1 MQIRGK
7 AVFVFDI
14 EVFQNIFHCSV
25 KDTETNTIYKFEIS
39 ERKNQLRE
47 LVKFFKQVNKYIT
60 WGEYYTTTKQIESN
74 IIFCGYN
81 NLHYDNPIINY
92 IIEYE
97 DTLMNHNVFTI
108 CSSIFNL
115 SKTITTSKEDNIDA
129 WKHWKYQIWFDTFD
143 ILTMLYSN
151 KLRVGLKEI
160 QVTMQYPNVQE
171 FVCDWTKPLPLEDFD
186 SMIDYNINDIESTS
200 ELLNRCKDAVDLRIA
215 IEDEYGVRVLSK
227 DGVNIGMKIL
237 TQKYLEKTGLT
248 WWDIEGLRSPM
259 DYIPLK
265 DVILPF
271 IKYDSPIL
279 NRVLEDMKSQ
289 IVSPGRKGY
298 ENNFVFAGLRYTVGV
313 GGIHSKND
321 PEIIIPKEDEM
332 LIDIDVASLY
342 PSMLIEYGFYPKHL
356 GPEFLEVYSQIKNER
371 IEAKHNGD
379 KVKNE
384 TLKLALNGLSGN
396 LQNEHNFC
404 YSPEAVM
411 KIRINGQLLLLMLAE
426 KLTQA
431 GCRIIQANTDGLFV
445 LLKKDNYQRVNTI
458 CRNWEQLTKLTL
470 EEERFEAMYQYAIN
484 DYIAVTTLYP
494 DMKKRFLSGETIIR
508 KSTKKPYTCIEEI
521 QEDFIKTKGM
531 FITKVLL
538 GKGLSAKIIPEAII
552 KYFVDGTP
560 VEQTI
565 KECKDIKKF
574 LMSEKTGKQWHVE
587 YMNEE
592 QQRTNRFYASTN
604 GGYLWKWKDTGHKEG
619 EIITY
624 IEPYVGE
631 HKYKASAR
639 QYQNMLTA
647 SGVTLLNKFD
657 DKPIEERKINYRY
670 YLREALKI
678 IEELQPRQ
686 LELF

>member
-1 MQIRGK
+1 MIIRGK
-7 AVFVFDI
+7 IVYVYDI

-25 KDTETNTIYKFEIS
+25 KNTETNDIYKFEIS
-39 ERKNQLRE
+39 ERKNQLRD
-47 LVKFFKQVNKYIT
+47 LVKFFKQVDKYIT
-60 WGEYYTTTKQIESN
+60 WGDYYTTN
-74 IIFCGYN
+74 INIPANVIFCGYN

-97 DTLMNHNVFTI
+97 DKLMQYNIPTI

-115 SKTITTSKEDNIDA
+115 SKTITTSSEDNIDA

-200 ELLNRCKDAVDLRIA
+200 ELLNRCKKDVDLRIA

-248 WWDIEGLRSPM
+248 WWDIKDLRSPM
-259 DYIPLK
+259 SVIPLK

-279 NRVLEDMKSQ
+279 QRVLEDMKNQ

-298 ENNFVFAGLRYTVGV
+298 ENKFVFNNLRYSVGV
-313 GGIHSKND
+313 GGIHSVNS
-321 PEIIIPKEDEM
+321 PEIIIPRDDEM
-332 LIDIDVASLY
+332 LIDIDVVSLY
-342 PSMLIEYGFYPKHL
+342 PSMFIEYEFYPRHL
-356 GPEFLEVYSQIKNER
+356 GKEFLEVYKQIKDER

-404 YSPEAVM
+404 YSPFAVM
-411 KIRINGQLLLLMLAE
+411 QIRINGQLLLLMLAE
-426 KLTQA
+426 KLTQI
-431 GCRIIQANTDGLFV
+431 GCRIVQANTDGLFV
-445 LLKKDNYQRVNTI
+445 LLKKDAYSKVNSI
-458 CRNWEQLTKLTL
+458 CREWEQLTKLTL
-470 EEERFEAMYQYAIN
+470 EEDRFKAMYQYAIN
-484 DYIAVTTLYP
+484 DYFAIT
-494 DMKKRFLSGETIIR
+494 
-508 KSTKKPYTCIEEI
+508 
-521 QEDFIKTKGM
+521 EDNKVKEKGM
-531 FITKVLL
+531 FITAVKL
-538 GKGLSAKIIPEAII
+538 GKGLTPKIIPKAVISFF
-552 KYFVDGTP
+552 KDGIP
-560 VEQTI
+560 VEDTI
-565 KECKDIKKF
+565 KNCTDIRDF
-574 LMSEKTGKQWHVE
+574 LMSEKTGKQWHIE

-604 GGYLWKWKDTGHKEG
+604 GGYLWKWKYSNDSDAK
-619 EIITY
+619 
-624 IEPYVGE
+624 
-631 HKYKASAR
+631 S
-639 QYQNMLTA
+639 YQNMLTA

-657 DKPIEERKINYRY
+657 NKPIEERKINYRY
-670 YLREALKI
+670 YIMEAYKI
-678 IEELQPRQ
+678 IRDLKPLQ
-686 LELF
+686 LSLWD

>member
-1 MQIRGK
+1 MIIRGK
-7 AVFVFDI
+7 IVYVYDI

-25 KDTETNTIYKFEIS
+25 KNTETNDIYKFEIS

-47 LVKFFKQVNKYIT
+47 LVKFFKQVDKYIT
-60 WGEYYTTTKQIESN
+60 WGDYYTTNINIPAN

-97 DTLMNHNVFTI
+97 DKLMQYNIPTI

-115 SKTITTSKEDNIDA
+115 SKTITTSSEDNIDA

-186 SMIDYNINDIESTS
+186 SMIDYNINDIKSTS
-200 ELLNRCKDAVDLRIA
+200 ELLNRCKKDVDLRIA

-248 WWDIEGLRSPM
+248 WQDIKDLRSPM
-259 DYIPLK
+259 SVIPLK

-279 NRVLEDMKSQ
+279 QRVLDDMKNQ

-298 ENNFVFAGLRYTVGV
+298 ENKFVFNNLRYSVGV
-313 GGIHSKND
+313 GGIHSVNS
-321 PEIIIPKEDEM
+321 PEIIIPRDDEM

-342 PSMLIEYGFYPKHL
+342 PSMLIEYEFYPKHL
-356 GPEFLEVYSQIKNER
+356 GKEFLEVYKQIKDER

-404 YSPEAVM
+404 YSPFAVM
-411 KIRINGQLLLLMLAE
+411 QIRINGQLLLLMLAE
-426 KLTQA
+426 KLTQI
-431 GCRIIQANTDGLFV
+431 GCRIVQANTDGLFV
-445 LLKKDNYQRVNTI
+445 LLKKDVYSKVNSI
-458 CRNWEQLTKLTL
+458 CREWEQLTKLTL
-470 EEERFEAMYQYAIN
+470 EEDRFKAMYQYAIN
-484 DYIAVTTLYP
+484 DYFAIT
-494 DMKKRFLSGETIIR
+494 
-508 KSTKKPYTCIEEI
+508 
-521 QEDFIKTKGM
+521 EDNKVKEKGM
-531 FITKVLL
+531 FITTVKL
-538 GKGLSAKIIPEAII
+538 GKGLTPKIIPKAVISFF
-552 KYFVDGTP
+552 KDGIS
-560 VEQTI
+560 VEDTI
-565 KECKDIKKF
+565 KNCTDIRDF

-604 GGYLWKWKDTGHKEG
+604 GGYLWKWKYSNDSDAK
-619 EIITY
+619 
-624 IEPYVGE
+624 
-631 HKYKASAR
+631 S
-639 QYQNMLTA
+639 YQNMLTA

-657 DKPIEERKINYRY
+657 DKPIKERKINYRY
-670 YLREALKI
+670 YIMEAYKI
-678 IEELQPRQ
+678 IRDLKPLQ
-686 LELF
+686 LSLWD

>member
-1 MQIRGK
+1 MIIRDK
-7 AVFVFDI
+7 KVYVYDI

-25 KDTETNTIYKFEIS
+25 KNTETGEIYKFEIS
-39 ERKNQLRE
+39 ERRNQLRE
-47 LVKFFKQVNKYIT
+47 LVKFFKQVDSYIK
-60 WGEYYTTTKQIESN
+60 WGDFYTTDLEIKSEV
-74 IIFCGYN
+74 IFCGYN
-81 NLHYDNPIINY
+81 NLHYDNPIVNY

-97 DTLMNHNVFTI
+97 DKLMSYNVATI

-115 SKTITTSKEDNIDA
+115 SRTITTSTEDNIEA

-143 ILTMLYSN
+143 LLTMLYSN

-171 FVCDWTKPLPLEDFD
+171 FVCDWSKPLPLEDFD
-186 SMIDYNINDIESTS
+186 NMIDYNINDIESTA
-200 ELLNRCKDAVDLRIA
+200 ELLNRCKKDIDLRIA
-215 IEDEYGVRVLSK
+215 IEDEYGVQVLSK

-279 NRVLEDMKSQ
+279 QRVLDDMKSQ

-298 ENNFVFAGLRYTVGV
+298 ENNFIFNGLRYTVGV

-342 PSMLIEYGFYPKHL
+342 PSMLIEYKFYPKHL
-356 GPEFLEVYSQIKNER
+356 GPEFLEVYSQIKDER

-396 LQNEHNFC
+396 LQNQHNFC
-404 YSPEAVM
+404 YSPFAVM
-411 KIRINGQLLLLMLAE
+411 QIRINGQLLLLMLAE
-426 KLTQA
+426 RLTQI
-431 GCRIIQANTDGLFV
+431 GCRIVQANTDGLFV
-445 LLKKDNYQRVNTI
+445 LLKKSIYEQANKI
-458 CRNWEQLTKLTL
+458 CQEWEQLTRLTL

-484 DYIAVTTLYP
+484 DYIAVKEGYKETKNP
-494 DMKKRFLSGETIIR
+494 DL
-508 KSTKKPYTCIEEI
+508 
-521 QEDFIKTKGM
+521 IKTKGM

-552 KYFVDGTP
+552 KYFVDGIP
-560 VEQTI
+560 VEDTI
-565 KECKDIKKF
+565 KGCTDIRKF

-587 YMNEE
+587 YMNQE

-604 GGYLWKWKDTGHKEG
+604 GGYLWKWKYTGHAEG
-619 EIITY
+619 EVVEY
-624 IEPYVGE
+624 YEPYVG
-631 HKYKASAR
+631 R
-639 QYQNMLTA
+639 QSYIVKEKSYQNMLTA

-670 YLREALKI
+670 YIYEAYKI
-678 IEELQPRQ
+678 IRDLKPLQ
-686 LELF
+686 LSLWD

>member
-1 MQIRGK
+1 MIIRGK
-7 AVFVFDI
+7 IVYVYDI

-25 KDTETNTIYKFEIS
+25 KNTETNNIYKFEIS

-47 LVKFFKQVNKYIT
+47 LVKFFKQVDKYIT
-60 WGEYYTTTKQIESN
+60 WGDYYTTN
-74 IIFCGYN
+74 INIPANVIFCGYN

-97 DTLMNHNVFTI
+97 DKLMQYNIPTI

-115 SKTITTSKEDNIDA
+115 SKTITTSSEDNIDA

-200 ELLNRCKDAVDLRIA
+200 ELLNRCKKDVDLRIA

-248 WWDIEGLRSPM
+248 WQDIKDLRSPM
-259 DYIPLK
+259 SVIPLK

-279 NRVLEDMKSQ
+279 QRVLDDMKNQ

-298 ENNFVFAGLRYTVGV
+298 ENKFVFNNLRYSVGV
-313 GGIHSKND
+313 GGIHSVNS
-321 PEIIIPKEDEM
+321 PEIIIPRDDEM

-342 PSMLIEYGFYPKHL
+342 PSMLIEYEFYPKHL
-356 GPEFLEVYSQIKNER
+356 GKEFLEVYKQIKDER

-404 YSPEAVM
+404 YSPFAVM
-411 KIRINGQLLLLMLAE
+411 QIRINGQLLLLMLAE
-426 KLTQA
+426 KLTQI
-431 GCRIIQANTDGLFV
+431 GCRIVQANTDGLFV
-445 LLKKDNYQRVNTI
+445 LLKKDVYSKVNSI
-458 CRNWEQLTKLTL
+458 CREWEQLTKLTL
-470 EEERFEAMYQYAIN
+470 EEDRFKAMYQYAIN
-484 DYIAVTTLYP
+484 DYFAIT
-494 DMKKRFLSGETIIR
+494 
-508 KSTKKPYTCIEEI
+508 
-521 QEDFIKTKGM
+521 EDNKVKEKGM
-531 FITKVLL
+531 FITAVKL
-538 GKGLSAKIIPEAII
+538 GKGLTPKIIPKAVISFF
-552 KYFVDGTP
+552 KDGIP
-560 VEQTI
+560 VEDTI
-565 KECKDIKKF
+565 KNCTDIRDF

-624 IEPYVGE
+624 TEPYVGE
-631 HKYKASAR
+631 HRYKASAR

-670 YLREALKI
+670 YIMEAYKI
-678 IEELQPRQ
+678 IRGLKLLQ
-686 LELF
+686 LSLWD